1 MSQVDTPT
9 APRRARTSCFA
20 RRIAILAVTALLV
33 VCDSPAPAADDA
45 APKADTSRAARD
57 EAVRAIPFDK
67 LPREARAKVSHVLQ
81 KTSLYRRLPTQT
93 IDCDADLYAYLL
105 NHPEIVVNIWQ
116 TMGITRMT
124 MQPAEG
130 GIYHISDGEG
140 TTGRMEYLYT
150 SPELSIIYSEGSYDG
165 RLYPRTVRGR
175 CLMLLR
181 TKYQRDRTGGVV
193 VTSRLD
199 TFLAVEN
206 LGVEIIAKTFQPVI
220 GNAADHN
227 FIETARFVST
237 LSKTA
242 ETNPQGMVRLAQ
254 RLKRLEPQTRQ
265 RFAELVAAVP
275 RKRNQGEVEQASAVS
290 NVTSAI
296 VDR

>member
-1 MSQVDTPT
+1 MSETDTPT
-9 APRRARTSCFA
+9 APRRART
-20 RRIAILAVTALLV
+20 RLIPRLTALVAAAAIFAGL
-33 VCDSPAPAADDA
+33 APALNA
-45 APKADTSRAARD
+45 AESTAAKADTSRAARE
-57 EAVRAIPFDK
+57 EAIRAIPTNK
-67 LPREARAKVSHVLQ
+67 LSRESRSKVSYVLK
-81 KTSLYRRLPTQT
+81 KTSLYRRLPTQS
-93 IDCDADLYAYLL
+93 IACDADLYAFLL

-124 MQPAEG
+124 MQPGDDGA
-130 GIYHISDGEG
+130 YQVSDGEG
-140 TTGRMEYLYT
+140 TKGRMEYLYQ
-150 SPELSIIYSEGSYDG
+150 SPELSVMYSEGTYDG

-175 CLMLLR
+175 CLMVLR
-181 TKYQRDRTGGVV
+181 TSYQRDSSGAPI

-227 FIETARFVST
+227 FIETARFVAT

-242 ETNPQGMVRLAQ
+242 ESNPDGMVRLAN
-254 RLKRLEPQTRQ
+254 RLKRLDPQTRE

-275 RKRNQGEVEQASAVS
+275 RKRGQVEHASAVS
-290 NVTSAI
+290 AI
-296 VDR
+296 VP